1 MKRIYKCL
9 ECGGTFTAFIYRYD
23 SAPNGDDETVCP
35 CCGAVEPRCTW
46 EEVENEHSSDLS
58 M

>member
-23 SAPNGDDETVCP
+23 SSPRGDDETVCP
-35 CCGAVEPRCTW
+35 CCGAVEPRATW
-46 EEVENEHSSDLS
+46 IDEEVENER
-58 M
+58 

>member
-23 SAPNGDDETVCP
+23 SSPRGDDETVCP
-35 CCGAVEPRCTW
+35 CCGAVEPRATW
-46 EEVENEHSSDLS
+46 IDEEEAENEH
-58 M
+58 